1 MLTDL
6 VMIVAGLRR
15 RLALVKENN
24 MDYQA
29 ISDFIQSMADI
40 SSSFSA
46 AFFLA
51 LVVQGVTG
59 YLIAPLKNT
68 PRIAH
73 WLIKIGLAD
82 SIEDGTISIWW
93 IPYVTFTFGLILGMA
108 FRVDIVSQYI
118 QGANPIVSKVLTAVI
133 IGVGS
138 NMLHNLSSNGK

>member
-1 MLTDL
+1 
-6 VMIVAGLRR
+6 
-15 RLALVKENN
+15 

>member
-1 MLTDL
+1 
-6 VMIVAGLRR
+6 
-15 RLALVKENN
+15 

-29 ISDFIQSMADI
+29 ISSFIQNMANI

-59 YLIAPLKNT
+59 YLVAPLKNT
-68 PRIAH
+68 PRIAY

-82 SIEDGTISIWW
+82 SVEDGTISIWW
-93 IPYVTFTFGLILGMA
+93 IPYVTFIFGLILGLA
-108 FRVDIVSQYI
+108 FSVDIVSQYI

-138 NMLHNLSSNGK
+138 NMLHNLSSGK